1 MSEKNKLQL
10 IYILPNLFTATSA
23 FLGVISMIA
32 SVKGDFEKA
41 VIYIMLSLI
50 FDGLDGRVARL
61 TKTMSKFGAE
71 FDSLADIV
79 AFGVAPAILFY
90 YSIGINYGKLGSL
103 VSAMYVVFG
112 AIRLARFNI
121 TSATNEPSVFIGV
134 PIPTAAVVIAMWI
147 MVYEKYPMF
156 QGCEF
161 IIILCQIGLSFLM
174 VSNVRYPS
182 FKKLDFKKSNV
193 MKILI
198 SLVIVFSFIYLY
210 PIEFVALMIT
220 TYLFYGLGR
229 AVYNIIKNKKLK
241 INNDNIKQQ
250 E

>member
-23 FLGVISMIA
+23 FLGVISVLA

-41 VIYIMLSLI
+41 VIYIMLSLV
-50 FDGLDGRVARL
+50 FDGLDGRVARF
-61 TKTMSKFGAE
+61 TKTASKFGAE

-103 VSAMYVVFG
+103 VTAMYVVFG
-112 AIRLARFNI
+112 AIRLARFNV
-121 TSATNEPSVFIGV
+121 TSPLNEPSVFIGV

-147 MVYEKYPMF
+147 MIYEKYPIF
-156 QGCEF
+156 EGFEF
-161 IIILCQIGLSFLM
+161 VVILCQIGLSLLM

-182 FKKLDFKKSNV
+182 FKKIDLEKSNV
-193 MKILI
+193 IKILI
-198 SLVIVFSFIYLY
+198 YLVLAFSLAYLY
-210 PIEFVALMIT
+210 PVEFVALAVTI
-220 TYLFYGLGR
+220 YLFYGLTR
-229 AVYNIIKNKKLK
+229 AFYKLVVAKTKKNKY
-241 INNDNIKQQ
+241 NEPN
-250 E
+250 

>member
-1 MSEKNKLQL
+1 MEKNKLKL
-10 IYILPNLFTATSA
+10 IYILPNLFTAVSA
-23 FLGVISMIA
+23 FLGVISVLA
-32 SVKGDFEKA
+32 SVKGDYEKA

-90 YSIGINYGKLGSL
+90 YSIGIHYGKLGSL
-103 VSAMYVVFG
+103 VAAMYVVFG

-134 PIPTAAVVIAMWI
+134 PIPTAAVVISMWI
-147 MVYEKYPMF
+147 MVYEKYSVF
-156 QGCEF
+156 NGCEF

-182 FKKLDFKKSNV
+182 FKKINFEKSSSI
-193 MKILI
+193 KILI
-198 SLVIVFSFIYLY
+198 GLVVCCSMGYIY
-210 PIEFVALMIT
+210 PVEFGALLISA
-220 TYLFYGLGR
+220 YLFYGLGR
-229 AVYNIIKNKKLK
+229 ALYNLVNVKSKNITQK
-241 INNDNIKQQ
+241 
-250 E
+250 